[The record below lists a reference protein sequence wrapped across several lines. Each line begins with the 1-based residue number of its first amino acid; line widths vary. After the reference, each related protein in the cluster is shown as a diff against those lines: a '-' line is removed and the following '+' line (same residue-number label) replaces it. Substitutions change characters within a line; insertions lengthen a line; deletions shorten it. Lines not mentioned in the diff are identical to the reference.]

1 MTNCGQTLVGR
12 NEGREYTFASINLS
26 AVLSEL
32 QQIQTDGTEVCG
44 MCVSHLFRT
53 PSNPEKREIGID
65 PCSDR
70 MGHHSDVPRLRRGDS
85 AP

>member
-44 MCVSHLFRT
+44 MCVSHLFKD
-53 PSNPEKREIGID
+53 PE
-65 PCSDR
+65 
-70 MGHHSDVPRLRRGDS
+70 
-85 AP
+85 